1 MHLHVHSTLRLATLA
16 ALAALIV
23 VPASGRKRKTFSPPY
38 LTSNAM
44 PLTVVDV
51 RRTDTATLVCAT
63 VNANASTWKLA
74 PAPYLV
80 WDSVRLPLRSA
91 TLYDRHV
98 RPYAAQPYV
107 PDSTYRRNAEVNG
120 QSVAA
125 LDSVVFVFP
134 PLPRGADVV
143 TFETDTARR
152 AARIFHLRTDG
163 RLFPARTI
171 RKPQR
176 VAERELPDW
185 QPGRKTAVVSG
196 RIIGYAKGANIG
208 FTWMEANGDFFP
220 SPEGAKIDTDYETG
234 HYRFELP
241 ITAPYLFRFSL
252 PRQELDLLLC
262 PGDSV
267 TLDLDLEAVAN
278 AQSVPVEPSPKH
290 LPPGLRTDAPMAD
303 LFAAYPILKQWKRI
317 YGYLNAEIADSMAD
331 ETFAEYAERKWQD
344 HRRRLA
350 EIDRRRDL
358 TPAQYDYLALASE
371 ALYLEKRARF
381 EWIKG
386 MIDTLAA
393 DSARLAAVKAQYTPV
408 DPHAAELRL
417 PASMR
422 GAYVVRETW
431 YNDYFAANGLMDT
444 PMGRWLSDL
453 AYAKALHAEINSMH
467 PVTDAARWD
476 SVAPQYRADLL
487 ALNEKIAAELSQQND
502 STLTGICRLPDCAP
516 DSLLAAL
523 IAPHRGH
530 AVLVD
535 FWATWCGPC
544 LAGMKAMEAVKE
556 ELQAAGVHFVYITDE
571 SSSYDGWKQTAD
583 RHAGAHYRIQQAD
596 IQRMNVPQ
604 YGGAYPHYL
613 IYDSEG
619 RLVKAV
625 SGWADEWLDE
635 FRRLLLDGMKPQAQ
649 R

>member
-1 MHLHVHSTLRLATLA
+1 MHLHVRSTLRLTVTA
-16 ALAALIV
+16 ALAALLV
-23 VPASGRKRKTFSPPY
+23 VPAAGRKRKAFPPPY
-38 LTSNAM
+38 LSSRAM
-44 PLTVVDV
+44 PLTIVDV
-51 RRTDTATLVCAT
+51 RRTDTATLLCAT
-63 VNANASTWKLA
+63 VNADASTWKLA
-74 PAPYLV
+74 PAPYLT

-98 RPYAAQPYV
+98 RPYAALPYV
-107 PDSTYRRNAEVNG
+107 PDSTYRRNARKG
-120 QSVAA
+120 DRSVTAF
-125 LDSVVFVFP
+125 DSVVFVFP
-134 PLPRGADVV
+134 PLPRGVDVV
-143 TFETDTARR
+143 TLETDTARR
-152 AARIFHLRTDG
+152 AARIYRLRTDG
-163 RLFPARTI
+163 RLFPARAS

-176 VAERELPDW
+176 VAARELPDW

-196 RIIGYAKGANIG
+196 RIIGYTKEANLE
-208 FTWMEANGDFFP
+208 FSWMYANGDFFP
-220 SPEGAKIDTDYETG
+220 SPDGVKFSNDYETG

-241 ITAPYLFRFSL
+241 ITAPYLFGFDL
-252 PRQELDLLLC
+252 PRQGLNLLLC
-262 PGDSV
+262 PGDSI

-278 AQSVPVEPSPKH
+278 AQSVPVEPSPKR
-290 LPPGLRTDAPMAD
+290 LPPGLTTNAPTAD
-303 LFAAYPILKQWKRI
+303 LLAAYPIYKRWKRI
-317 YGYLNAEIADSMAD
+317 NSALNAEIADSMAD
-331 ETFAEYAERKWQD
+331 ETFAAYAERKWQD
-344 HRRRLA
+344 HLQRLD

-371 ALYLEKRARF
+371 ALYLEKRAQF
-381 EWIKG
+381 GWIKG

-393 DSARLAAVKAQYTPV
+393 DSARLAAVKAQATPV

-422 GAYVVRETW
+422 GAYVLRDTW
-431 YNDYFAANGLMDT
+431 HNDYFAANGLMDT

-453 AYAKALHAEINSMH
+453 AYARALHAEINSMH
-467 PVTDAARWD
+467 PVADTARWD

-487 ALNEKIAAELSQQND
+487 ALNEKITAALSQQND
-502 STLTGICRLPDCAP
+502 STLSGICRLPDCAP

-544 LAGMKAMEAVKE
+544 LKGMEAMEAVKK
-556 ELQAAGVHFVYITDE
+556 ELQDAGVHFIYITDE
-571 SSSYDGWKQTAD
+571 SSSYDGWKQAAEE
-583 RHAGAHYRIQQAD
+583 HAGAHYRIQQAV
-596 IQRMNVPQ
+596 IQQMNVPH

-619 RLVKAV
+619 RIVKAF
-625 SGWADEWLDE
+625 SGWADEFRDE